1 METYTITTAV
11 IRNSDKYLI
20 AKRAGTK
27 KFAPNQWE
35 FISGFIDDGESA
47 EETIL
52 REIKEELG
60 IEGKIVDTS
69 DSFDIVDDEGK
80 WIITPFLI
88 EVNTRNIKINPEDH
102 SEIKW
107 IATDELGNYS
117 DLKLFLDNEKIRNF
131 TSLARCEKDKNN
143 GFYYKR

>member
-1 METYTITTAV
+1 METYTITTAI

-20 AKRAGTK
+20 AKRATTK

-35 FISGFIDDGESA
+35 FISGFIDDGETA

-60 IEGKIVDTS
+60 IEGRIINS
-69 DSFDIVDDEGK
+69 SSPFDIVDDEGK

-88 EVNTRNIKINPEDH
+88 DIDTRDIKINTKDH
-102 SEIKW
+102 SEVKW
-107 IATDELGNYS
+107 VAGDELERYS
-117 DLKLFLDNEKIRNF
+117 DIKPFLGNEGIK
-131 TSLARCEKDKNN
+131 S
-143 GFYYKR
+143 FYANTNKR